1 MLLYK
6 DMNIKHKTIHRSL
19 EMIKKNEK
27 HVLIKHFFSLFLNG
41 PGPRTMPGLRQLP
54 ILPNWQSATAHD

>member
-6 DMNIKHKTIHRSL
+6 DMNIEHKNDT
-19 EMIKKNEK
+19 
-27 HVLIKHFFSLFLNG
+27 G

-54 ILPNWQSATAHD
+54 ILPNGWRWKQFISGGEGGIFCRKAPKKNFQL